1 MDHYNTKI
9 ADVFTECGNGMT
21 CYEHNTPVNYDDAES
36 FCLGIGARLVE
47 FWDETESDLVRRMK
61 FHWYPTNHLK
71 SSHLSRRRST
81 FLVDLLDKGPKV
93 NIKDHIVAL

>member
-21 CYEHNTPVNYDDAES
+21 CYEHNTPLNYDDAES

-61 FHWYPTNHLK
+61 FNWYTTDHLK
-71 SSHLSRRRST
+71 SSH
-81 FLVDLLDKGPKV
+81 
-93 NIKDHIVAL
+93 